1 MLHPK
6 SLFYIKRLCVVKKN
20 KFILDVN
27 YEFDFVLIGIISAA
41 RDFKLAWLLNQ
52 ILEINLSKINDLD
65 YHLSKND
72 TFLISNFIYE
82 TDFSIF
88 RLIKNRAVEFFNIK
102 KPYLLPELK
111 SYDYFV
117 LLNGEF
123 AAYYPEYILKI
134 RDIPDIQLVKQVDYE
149 ALPSKENL
157 LIY

>member
-1 MLHPK
+1 M
-6 SLFYIKRLCVVKKN
+6 KKN
-20 KFILDVN
+20 KFILDVS
-27 YEFDFVLIGIISAA
+27 YDFDFVLIGIISAA
-41 RDFKLAWLLNQ
+41 RDFKLAWYLNQ
-52 ILEINLSKINDLD
+52 FLEINLAKTNDLD
-65 YHLSKND
+65 YHSTKED
-72 TFLISNFIYE
+72 TFLISNYSYE

-117 LLNGEF
+117 ILNGEF
-123 AAYYPEYILKI
+123 AAYYHEYLSKI
-134 RDIPDIQLVKQVDYE
+134 RDIPEIQLVKQVDYE